1 VSPTRTR
8 GGDERWRAK
17 LYPVF
22 FELAELN
29 REFETRFEEL
39 QRKVKEQLSSLGSNT
54 SPEFRKEIEQR
65 YYTGLADLD
74 RWYVERLVAINQQYT
89 PVPYNPLAFNYLT
102 LDEPISDQQ
111 GIGEYIHFH
120 RHGESLPFTAGN
132 ESSGDLA
139 AHDKIARTDRDLFQI
154 MHGKGPIKPF
164 QQNLI
169 HRQLLQI
176 VIAFEKE
183 PLTAEEL
190 AECFDHFC
198 ACGKDH
204 DADGLRK
211 MRNRF
216 EAELRKKPAEPL

>member
-1 VSPTRTR
+1 VSAIRAKS
-8 GGDERWRAK
+8 GDEGWRPK

-22 FELAELN
+22 FELALCN
-29 REFETRFEEL
+29 KEFETRFGEL
-39 QRKVKEQLSSLGSNT
+39 QRKVKEELSSLGPNA
-54 SPEFRKEIEQR
+54 SPEIRKENEQR
-65 YYTGLADLD
+65 YYGGLAELV
-74 RWYVERLVAINQQYT
+74 RWQEERLIEINQRYT
-89 PVPYNPLAFNYLT
+89 PVPYNPLAFSYLT
-102 LDEPISDQQ
+102 LDQPVSDQQ

-120 RHGESLPFTAGN
+120 RHGESLRFTAGN
-132 ESSGDLA
+132 ETSGNLV
-139 AHDKIARTDRDLFQI
+139 AHDKIARTERDLFQV

-164 QQNLI
+164 QENLT
-169 HRQLLQI
+169 HRQLLQL

-198 ACGKDH
+198 ACGKVH

-216 EAELRKKPAEPL
+216 EAELRKNPAEPL